1 MTIGSRGSVEQSG
14 VSNAHSVFAPSE
26 LERIARVWHEALG
39 AVPSPKPPPST
50 DALLRR
56 ITGDLARCHIAV
68 ARHGPEIVGFVAYD
82 TDRCWLRQ
90 LFVHPESQGLGIG
103 TRLLAT
109 AMRAMPDGWLRADET
124 TSAPGASTSA
134 GGSGCAGSVRIRQ
147 RARLWSSL
155 SGLAPMSAVERRTQ
169 AT

>member
-124 TSAPGASTSA
+124 NE
-134 GGSGCAGSVRIRQ
+134 
-147 RARLWSSL
+147 RARRFYLGR
-155 SGLAPMSAVERRTQ
+155 GLRVRRIGPHPTTGTPMVEFEWARTDERR
-169 AT
+169 